1 MGDSMVVGKPISH
14 FLYRRSQPAEES
26 PTFKVKY

>member
-1 MGDSMVVGKPISH
+1 MVVGKPISR
-14 FLYRRSQPAEES
+14 FLYDRRGQRAEES